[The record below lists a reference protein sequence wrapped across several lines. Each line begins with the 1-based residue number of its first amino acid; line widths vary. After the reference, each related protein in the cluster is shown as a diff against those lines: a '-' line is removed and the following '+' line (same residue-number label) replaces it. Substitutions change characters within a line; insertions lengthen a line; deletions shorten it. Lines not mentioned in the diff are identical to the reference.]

1 MRFLIDADLPRSS
14 SEVIRRHGHEAVDV
28 RDVGPS
34 VAKDPQ
40 IARYAQSEGLCLITD
55 DYDFADLRNYP
66 PDQYAGI
73 VVLNLPRTATASYIV
88 RLLDSF
94 LKQEALIAQ
103 LPGKLAIVE
112 PGRVRLRETHST
124 REY

>member
-28 RDVGPS
+28 RDVSPS

-40 IARYAQSEGLCLITD
+40 IARYAQSEGLCLITG

-66 PDQYAGI
+66 PDQVRGYCRSESSPHCHCFLYHPAAGQ
-73 VVLNLPRTATASYIV
+73 
-88 RLLDSF
+88 LLETKRADRS
-94 LKQEALIAQ
+94 IAW
-103 LPGKLAIVE
+103 
-112 PGRVRLRETHST
+112 
-124 REY
+124 